1 MGKEEKNPE
10 KKKKTSKEFGNIV
23 IEYANESD
31 GKYKKELIKAGKLLG
46 KGEPFA
52 LVRYLDTMD
61 VTSREMFFKIIR
73 DNKNPMSHMEE
84 QQQRVMSKGFK
95 CPECGGKSVASQ
107 KLASCSS
114 PDGREFPIHFS
125 TCSEC
130 KSEIP
135 DHIGFRWK
143 KSTVA
148 QAKKEWE
155 EEFKN
160 D

>member
-1 MGKEEKNPE
+1 MSFTEE
-10 KKKKTSKEFGNIV
+10 
-23 IEYANESD
+23 EY
-31 GKYKKELIKAGKLLG
+31 
-46 KGEPFA
+46 
-52 LVRYLDTMD
+52 
-61 VTSREMFFKIIR
+61 
-73 DNKNPMSHMEE
+73 
-84 QQQRVMSKGFK
+84 QRAISKGFK
-95 CPECGGKSVASQ
+95 CPECGGKAVASQ

-125 TCSEC
+125 TCLEC

-143 KSTVA
+143 KSTAA

-155 EEFKN
+155 DGFKN

>member
-1 MGKEEKNPE
+1 MSFTEEE
-10 KKKKTSKEFGNIV
+10 
-23 IEYANESD
+23 
-31 GKYKKELIKAGKLLG
+31 
-46 KGEPFA
+46 
-52 LVRYLDTMD
+52 
-61 VTSREMFFKIIR
+61 
-73 DNKNPMSHMEE
+73 H
-84 QQQRVMSKGFK
+84 QRAISKGFK

-125 TCSEC
+125 TCLEC